1 MSSDPNEVDW
11 DSIYERNR
19 RIWFGLDG
27 GESDD
32 HDDDDDSSTN
42 DDDYNIDNPEMP
54 AEGEDMKKKKKKK
67 KKKKHNNKNS
77 LSNTPFLPKNLGSP
91 KNVIPHWYERRN
103 KGLYFKS
110 NECFF
115 SWNDGG
121 KPHEMFHTSIFKCP
135 VTQELFGS
143 GQFGED
149 KSLYKVREETIKD
162 KCDDDNKKVT
172 IVWHRE
178 FDF

>member
-1 MSSDPNEVDW
+1 MSTDPNEVDW

-27 GESDD
+27 GGDVDD
-32 HDDDDDSSTN
+32 NSAY
-42 DDDYNIDNPEMP
+42 DDDYNIDNPKMP
-54 AEGEDMKKKKKKK
+54 ADGEDENKK
-67 KKKKHNNKNS
+67 KNS
-77 LSNTPFLPKNLGSP
+77 LKNIPFLPKNLGTP
-91 KNVIPHWYERRN
+91 KNVIPHWYERRH
-103 KGLYFKS
+103 KGYYFKS

-135 VTQELFGS
+135 VTGELFGS
-143 GQFGED
+143 GQFGD
-149 KSLYKVREETIKD
+149 NKSLYRVRKESINAACDNDDEKVA
-162 KCDDDNKKVT
+162 

-178 FDF
+178 FDY